1 MEVTFLLPKCSGED
15 KKAAN
20 DLGITIEEAEERP
33 GYEPVDWL
41 AFPPKSLSIDVVV
54 GHGVKLGRQAQIIR
68 DTHNCKWVQVV
79 HTAPEELSMYKTT
92 SGALHRGEEKH
103 QAETQLCGIAD
114 FVVAVGPKLA
124 DNFSAYLRSRKKE
137 VFNFTP
143 GVFDEF
149 SCVEQASGDGK
160 TFRVLVFG
168 RGDSEDV
175 ELKGYDIAAQAVAT
189 LNDSSY
195 HLIFVGALNGKE
207 EEIKNNL
214 LKRNISRSQ
223 LTVRGFAESREKV
236 SDLLCEADLAIMP
249 SRTEGFGLTG
259 VEALSAGL
267 PILVS
272 RNSGFGEALKTVS
285 FGSYYVVDSEDA
297 NTWANAIKKV
307 REKERQVRLDESK
320 TLRSNYAKRFNWQK
334 QCKDLVKWLRTTNQG
349 MVGAI

>member
-1 MEVTFLLPKCSGED
+1 
-15 KKAAN
+15 
-20 DLGITIEEAEERP
+20 
-33 GYEPVDWL
+33 
-41 AFPPKSLSIDVVV
+41 
-54 GHGVKLGRQAQIIR
+54 
-68 DTHNCKWVQVV
+68 
-79 HTAPEELSMYKTT
+79 MYKTT
-92 SGALHRGEEKH
+92 PGAVHRGEEKH

-124 DNFSAYLRSRKKE
+124 DNFSAYLRSWKKE

-160 TFRVLVFG
+160 TYRVLVFG
-168 RGDSEDV
+168 RGDSKDF

-195 HLIFVGALNGKE
+195 HLTFVGAPSGKE
-207 EEIKNNL
+207 EEVKNNL
-214 LKRNISRSQ
+214 LKQKICPSQ
-223 LTVRGFAESREKV
+223 LTVRGFAESREKL

-272 RNSGFGEALKTVS
+272 GNSGFGEALRKVP
-285 FGSYYVVDSEDA
+285 FGLNCIVDSMDA
-297 NTWANAIKKV
+297 NVWANAIKKV
-307 REKERQVRLDESK
+307 REKDRQLRLAESEVIR
-320 TLRSNYAKRFNWQK
+320 TSYANQYDWQK
-334 QCKDLVKWLRTTNQG
+334 QCKDLVKELQTVNQG
-349 MVGAI
+349 KVG